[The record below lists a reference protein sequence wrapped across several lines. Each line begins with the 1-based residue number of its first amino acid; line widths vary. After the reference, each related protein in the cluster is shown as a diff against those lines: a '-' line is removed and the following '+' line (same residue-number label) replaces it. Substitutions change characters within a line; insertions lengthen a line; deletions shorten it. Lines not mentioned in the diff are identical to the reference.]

1 MFLHV
6 HACVPVTKSIQ
17 YMYTVHVHV
26 HMHACII
33 KQSAEHEGE
42 RRGRLTEG
50 VLARTASSST
60 LQRALLSA
68 MVTPPGGRAFI
79 ASTAILRERER
90 ERGREGERERG
101 REGECTC
108 YDVLYLVHVCCGYSY
123 GSTAVE
129 SIVHEHVQ

>member
-26 HMHACII
+26 HACII
-33 KQSAEHEGE
+33 KQSTEHEGE
-42 RRGRLTEG
+42 WGGGLTEG

-79 ASTAILRERER
+79 ASTAILRGEG
-90 ERGREGERERG
+90 GREGEKERVH
-101 REGECTC
+101 TC
-108 YDVLYLVHVCCGYSY
+108 VHVHDYLV
-123 GSTAVE
+123 
-129 SIVHEHVQ
+129 